1 MFTLRAFQ
9 GRRCLRRLLIVGAVS
24 AVVTVRAAPY
34 PWETDEWR
42 PAAPDMV
49 LTEDRARVAEAL
61 AAYAWGTYLS
71 LDSSHDPAEVRR
83 FLLRALELAPDAPL
97 VLRDLVTP
105 WLVNRDYDA
114 IVRRLRP
121 LGEKYPHAAELQ
133 LVVAE
138 AMYAK
143 GDATAAADYLTEKLA
158 AVHYASPRMF
168 RQLLVY
174 LWELKRF
181 HDAERLVR
189 RVLRSPQMRKD
200 PTVLCS
206 AAVFWRTWANQSEV
220 KQNASR
226 RDALLRKALR
236 LARQASEHLS
246 GDVPLRDVR
255 ALAGVFV
262 DQKRFDE
269 AAKLLQKAVAFHD
282 HAVDLKLLLADVLLR
297 QEKKREAL
305 LLLDD
310 VLKRPLMHPHQSI
323 ELGRLYIEAD
333 APDKAA
339 VAYERALL
347 LNPKNTRL
355 RLMLAF
361 LYLHLDQP
369 DRCLELAAD
378 LSEPAPQVH
387 LLRSRAWYRKRN
399 LKKAARE
406 IALAEQAAIQAKN
419 QHFFDVDFELYY
431 ATLCEEM
438 GLTDRALEHA
448 RKALKMAPDD
458 PTCLNFVGYVLADH
472 NRNLDEAERLI
483 RRAVETEPDNVAYLD
498 SLAWVLYRKQRYAEA
513 LEVMNRCL
521 RLGGEEADPIILDH
535 AGDINAALGF
545 DLAARRYWWQ
555 ALETADDPKL
565 AENLRR
571 KLGVPGKQS
580 EPPKQSNT
588 QG

>member
-1 MFTLRAFQ
+1 
-9 GRRCLRRLLIVGAVS
+9 
-24 AVVTVRAAPY
+24 
-34 PWETDEWR
+34 
-42 PAAPDMV
+42 
-49 LTEDRARVAEAL
+49 
-61 AAYAWGTYLS
+61 
-71 LDSSHDPAEVRR
+71 
-83 FLLRALELAPDAPL
+83 
-97 VLRDLVTP
+97 
-105 WLVNRDYDA
+105 
-114 IVRRLRP
+114 
-121 LGEKYPHAAELQ
+121 
-133 LVVAE
+133 
-138 AMYAK
+138 
-143 GDATAAADYLTEKLA
+143 
-158 AVHYASPRMF
+158 
-168 RQLLVY
+168 
-174 LWELKRF
+174 
-181 HDAERLVR
+181 
-189 RVLRSPQMRKD
+189 MRKD